1 MGTAT
6 DSLIFGNQETLP
18 NQGVIRQGGDLGEKT
33 RALIDPSYQVPI
45 EEEEIQT
52 YKGQPSVFVTDP
64 FNPDKM
70 KKARSESFFAKKPPS
85 FATLFKTAFADDP
98 GTKIKIF
105 AMSRFPD
112 EPIETSIQRY
122 GLSPKGEIL
131 FKDKDGIIKTET
143 PDTFLSNV
151 KRIAAETG
159 GNSPAIIMGTIGA
172 ISGPAPAVI
181 GAAGGEGVR
190 KLIANLVFDEPQSSL
205 NNALDISLEGLLGA
219 VGEGAGKI
227 FAGSTNTILGAGKP
241 SGRKLAKL
249 AKRDI
254 QMMTP
259 KELKARNVGDLGF
272 INPLENPEEMKRL
285 TALSKKYEIEL
296 SIPEIADSREL
307 LNRFNL
313 LGDLD
318 QSADLIQQFKKT
330 QNLQIQNAV
339 PGFLDDLAI
348 EDDPFNVGSKIK
360 NASEKAIKGLKG
372 NRARLAKPFYD
383 KAFADPDIVVDI
395 DPVIKLIDEKLVTSK
410 GKIRSELIKAKNIL
424 LKPDLP
430 RDILEIVDEG
440 AGYVVTPVK
449 GTERTFKINIFD
461 RNRISALKSK
471 LEEVEL
477 GDAGKRLPKEDGS
490 GEYFGVQSTF
500 PDFMHNLYDRKETVR
515 AITKAIDGDNLG
527 IREAEIVQSALEEI
541 ANQEEA
547 MAIFGGGTIDIPA
560 KPKELSKGLFETSTQ
575 SLHSA
580 KMEFDRIIETAK
592 QDSLGNTIKKNYT
605 DIQKTLLDQMDTANP
620 SYAQARLMHR
630 IASPVIEKA
639 EKGTIGRMAKLE
651 GDNLAGAATQ
661 LLASKNTTPATVA
674 RAKSLINAQDPG
686 VWNSAL
692 RDFLRFRFER
702 LKDSQVS
709 DISNIGGAFRK
720 AVFGNENQ
728 RAILKSALSKE
739 QFDNLS
745 DFMTVLQRTGLTFA
759 KESTTATRQEALKS
773 LQRETQL
780 EVLTIATSPF
790 RTPERTIADRVN
802 ALRFGRGSRQ
812 LAELLLDP
820 EAGKQLKAIKT
831 LSPKS
836 EKAIK
841 MLSTFLS
848 LEIGAIKSEIGN
860 ESE

>member
-172 ISGPAPAVI
+172 ISGPVPAVI

-372 NRARLAKPFYD
+372 NRAKLAKPFYD

-430 RDILEIVDEG
+430 R
-440 AGYVVTPVK
+440 
-449 GTERTFKINIFD
+449 
-461 RNRISALKSK
+461 
-471 LEEVEL
+471 
-477 GDAGKRLPKEDGS
+477 
-490 GEYFGVQSTF
+490 
-500 PDFMHNLYDRKETVR
+500 
-515 AITKAIDGDNLG
+515 
-527 IREAEIVQSALEEI
+527 
-541 ANQEEA
+541 
-547 MAIFGGGTIDIPA
+547 DIPA

-639 EKGTIGRMAKLE
+639 EKGTIGRLAKLE

-739 QFDNLS
+739 QFDSLS